1 MIGMY
6 IATNGTL
13 LNTWLSKILT
23 IIILAT
29 LSGGGRK
36 LDKYCIIPDFNT
48 PSVNMNNPIKNSI
61 VGQSILLTISLLF
74 SVKSSKID
82 EVTKE
87 PSKISI
93 LKKLKEKII
102 LW

>member
-1 MIGMY
+1 M
-6 IATNGTL
+6 
-13 LNTWLSKILT
+13 
-23 IIILAT
+23 LAT

-36 LDKYCIIPDFNT
+36 LAKYCIIPDFNT
-48 PSVNMNNPIKNSI
+48 PSVNINNPIKNNI

-74 SVKSSKID
+74 SVIRSKSD
-82 EVTKE
+82 DVTNE

-102 LW
+102 LQ